1 VGVGGSGKQS
11 LAKLAA
17 HIIGFES
24 YQITVTASYG
34 IPDFKENLM
43 ELYQKAGVKGI
54 GIAFIMTD
62 GQIVKEQFLV
72 LLNDFLASGN
82 IADLMPKD
90 EKDNCA
96 NSVRGE
102 VKQAGLQ
109 DTSKCVDV
117 CKLYTYMYMC
127 TYIHIY
133 TYTHI
138 YINI

>member
-1 VGVGGSGKQS
+1 MFDQAIEHVCRITRVIELPRGNALLVGVGGSGKQS

-17 HIIGFES
+17 YIIGFES
-24 YQITVTASYG
+24 YQITVTSSYG
-34 IPDFKENLM
+34 MNDFKENLM
-43 ELYQKAGVKGI
+43 MLYQKAGIKGI

-96 NSVRGE
+96 NAVRGE

-109 DTSKCVDV
+109 DTNG
-117 CKLYTYMYMC
+117 
-127 TYIHIY
+127 
-133 TYTHI
+133 THF
-138 YINI
+138 